1 MYDDDYSGQVNAS
14 NKPDKFPLKS
24 FEISEGQRGEKILT
38 MTASKNYIFFLTES
52 NNIFLVKSDSLE
64 TINEAYTLPNPK
76 GKTNLKRTLIKYG

>member
-38 MTASKNYIFFLTES
+38 MTASKNYIFF
-52 NNIFLVKSDSLE
+52 FDRKQ
-64 TINEAYTLPNPK
+64 
-76 GKTNLKRTLIKYG
+76 